1 MLLFPVQHLTGHLR
15 KSNHVAVLD
24 TISHQLTPTVAV
36 KRDGNWIKI
45 DSKQLVKGDL
55 ISLQR
60 GDVLAADVELV
71 DGSIACDESSITG
84 ESKPVKKNVGDAAYA
99 GTTIVEGDGLAIVTA
114 TGKNSRSGKTINLIN
129 NSAAPGHLQQLLTK
143 IIYYLCLL
151 DGVLTLVIIIASF
164 FKGGNFDTFIN
175 MLPFLAMMFIAS
187 IPVAMPS
194 TFALSNSFEATRL
207 S

>member
-1 MLLFPVQHLTGHLR
+1 MTGKFEGLTQAEADKRLKEDGLNEVPEPEYNFFKEFLSKLWNLSAWILEGALILECILGKWVQSLFVLLMLLFAAFNGASKKKQSR
-15 KSNHVAVLD
+15 RVLD

-84 ESKPVKKNVGDAAYA
+84 EKKC
-99 GTTIVEGDGLAIVTA
+99 
-114 TGKNSRSGKTINLIN
+114 R
-129 NSAAPGHLQQLLTK
+129 
-143 IIYYLCLL
+143 
-151 DGVLTLVIIIASF
+151 
-164 FKGGNFDTFIN
+164 
-175 MLPFLAMMFIAS
+175 
-187 IPVAMPS
+187 
-194 TFALSNSFEATRL
+194 
-207 S
+207 